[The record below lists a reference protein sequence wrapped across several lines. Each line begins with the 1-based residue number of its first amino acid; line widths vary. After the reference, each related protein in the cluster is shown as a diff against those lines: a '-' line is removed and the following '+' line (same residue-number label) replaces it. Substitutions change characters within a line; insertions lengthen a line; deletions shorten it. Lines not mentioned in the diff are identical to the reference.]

1 MKVSVVSFNYCES
14 VKFLYEKLKEYGVE
28 IEYCFVAEQTKDKVL
43 QFAELVEESSDVVFY
58 VGGLGLS
65 SNDVLKETLAQRYK
79 VDMVIQQISYDF
91 FAKYIQTSKKI
102 VPPDHVQ
109 QRILAFP
116 DGFDCY
122 PNNFGYELSAF
133 GRFFGKE
140 IFLLPDN
147 IEECKCIFENYIK
160 AFLDKQTK
168 QTKTNVY
175 KVFGLEKSEIEFKLF
190 AICKNKANF
199 FVNTDIANDSKI
211 IIKFGSKVGQ
221 SDVDEINCSI
231 MQEFADFLYAVD
243 DRSLNEIAV
252 DLLKLYKRQLSVAE
266 SLTGGEIVASLVS
279 VPGASE
285 VLFEGCT
292 TYANGAKNRRLFVK
306 KQTLDQFGA
315 VSQQTA
321 YQMATGLLETSQC
334 DVVVATTGIAGPGG
348 GSDKKPVGLTYI
360 AVGDLSGIHIHKYVF
375 SGNRNQIRQKA
386 AKTAL
391 FLLVKLIKIR
401 K

>member
-14 VKFLYEKLKEYGVE
+14 VEYLYNKLKEYGVE
-28 IEYCFVAEQTKDKVL
+28 IEYCFVTEQSKEKIL
-43 QFAELVEESSDVVFY
+43 QTAELVEENSEVIFY

-65 SNDVLKETLAQRYK
+65 SNDVLKETLANRYK
-79 VDMVIQQISYDF
+79 VNLVIQQTSCDF
-91 FAKYIQTSKKI
+91 FAKYIQTSRKSL
-102 VPPDHVQ
+102 PPEHIQ
-109 QRILAFP
+109 ERLLAFP

-147 IEECKCIFENYIK
+147 IEECKYVFEEYIT
-160 AFLDKQTK
+160 AFFAKQVK
-168 QTKTNVY
+168 QPKINVY
-175 KVFGLEKSEIEFKLF
+175 KVFGLEKCEIESKLLS
-190 AICKNKANF
+190 ICKNKASF

-211 IIKFGSKVGQ
+211 VVRFEGKFNQNVI
-221 SDVDEINCSI
+221 DEINSAI
-231 MQEFADFLYAVD
+231 MKEFADFLYAVD

-266 SLTGGEIVASLVS
+266 SLTGGEIVASLIDVA
-279 VPGASE
+279 GASE

-306 KQTLDQFGA
+306 KQTLEQFGA
-315 VSQQTA
+315 VSQETA
-321 YQMATGLLETSQC
+321 YQMATGLLESSQC

-348 GSDKKPVGLTYI
+348 GSDRKPVGLTYI

-375 SGNRNQIRQKA
+375 YGNRNQVRQKA

-391 FLLVKLIKIR
+391 FLLVKLIKLR

>member
-1 MKVSVVSFNYCES
+1 MKVSVVSFDYCES
-14 VKFLYEKLKEYGVE
+14 VKFLYNKLKEYGVE
-28 IEYCFVAEQTKDKVL
+28 IEYCFATKQTKEKIL
-43 QFAELVEESSDVVFY
+43 QISDLVEENSDIVFY

-79 VDMVIQQISYDF
+79 VDMVIQQTSCDF
-91 FAKYIQTSKKI
+91 FAKYIQTNKKS

-122 PNNFGYELSAF
+122 PNSFGYELSAF

-147 IEECKCIFENYIK
+147 VEECKCVFNNYIK
-160 AFLDKQTK
+160 AFFDKQTK

-175 KVFGLEKSEIEFKLF
+175 KVFGLEKSDIELKLF
-190 AICKNKANF
+190 AICENKASF
-199 FVNTDIANDSKI
+199 FVETDVANDSKI
-211 IIKFGSKVGQ
+211 IVRFGNKIVQ
-221 SDVDEINCSI
+221 SVVDEVNCAI

-243 DRSLNEIAV
+243 DCSLNEIAV

-266 SLTGGEIVASLVS
+266 SLTGGEIVASLVD

-292 TYANGAKNRRLFVK
+292 TYANGAKNSRLFVK
-306 KQTLDQFGA
+306 KQTLEQFGA

-348 GSDKKPVGLTYI
+348 GSERKPVGLTYI
-360 AVGDLSGIHIHKYVF
+360 AVGDLSGIHIHKYIF